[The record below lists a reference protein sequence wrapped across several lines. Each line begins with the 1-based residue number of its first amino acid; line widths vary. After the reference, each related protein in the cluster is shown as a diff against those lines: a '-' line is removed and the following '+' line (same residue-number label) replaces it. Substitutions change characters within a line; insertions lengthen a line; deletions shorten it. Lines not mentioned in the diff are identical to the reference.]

1 MKFNMQITE
10 TPYHYLLTLIPL
22 AGIFLLLSCT
32 PQTQKKEEKK
42 PAPPESFVIHPDWT
56 RNANIYEVN
65 IRQYTP
71 EGTFKAFQEHLPRLK
86 YLGVDILW
94 LMPVHPV
101 GEKNR
106 KGSLGSYYAI
116 RDYTAVN
123 PEFGTM
129 DDFKNLVTKAHE
141 MGFKIILD
149 WVANHTAWDNPWIT
163 DHPEWYTTDSLGKM
177 ISPYDWTDVADLN
190 YENRKLWNEMINAL
204 KFWIT
209 ECNIDGYRCDVAG
222 MVPTEFWETA
232 RKELDLIK
240 PVFMLAEAEQPD
252 HHIRAFDMTYAWE
265 LHHIFNGIAKGE
277 KNANDLEKYFI
288 KQDTIYPPDAYRMNF
303 ITNHDENSWKG
314 TEFKRM
320 GEAVKV
326 MAVLSFT
333 LPGMPLL
340 YSGQEAGL
348 NKMLRFFEK
357 DTIDWNQPSELS
369 FFYKQLN
376 QLKKNQSA
384 LWNGL
389 SGGPL
394 HKVSTSNDQVV
405 FAFIR
410 QMDNSKVFVVSN
422 LSDTSV
428 KIELTDELITGNYK
442 EFFTGEEIRLKN
454 KTSMDINPWQYMLF
468 INN

>member
-1 MKFNMQITE
+1 MQITD
-10 TPYHYLLTLIPL
+10 TPLHYLLLLIPL
-22 AGIFLLLSCT
+22 AGIFFLLSCT
-32 PQTQKKEEKK
+32 SQTRKKEEKK
-42 PAPPESFVIHPDWT
+42 PVPPESFVIHPEWS

-86 YLGVDILW
+86 ELGVDILW

-106 KGSLGSYYAI
+106 KGSLGSYYSV

-123 PEFGTM
+123 PEFGTI
-129 DDFKNLVTKAHE
+129 DDFKALVNKAHE
-141 MGFKIILD
+141 MGFKVILD
-149 WVANHTAWDNPWIT
+149 WVANHSAWDNPWIT
-163 DHPEWYTTDSLGKM
+163 DHPEWYTKDSLGKL
-177 ISPYDWTDVADLN
+177 ISPFDWTDVADLN
-190 YENRKLWNEMINAL
+190 YENRELWNEMIRAL

-209 ECNIDGYRCDVAG
+209 ECDIDGYRCDVAG

-240 PVFMLAEAEQPD
+240 PVFMLAESEQPD

-265 LHHIFNGIAKGE
+265 LHHIYNGIAKGE
-277 KNANDLEKYFI
+277 NNANDLEKYFI

-314 TEFKRM
+314 SEFKRM

-326 MAVLSFT
+326 MAVLSYT

-348 NKMLRFFEK
+348 NKILRFFDK
-357 DTIDWNQPSELS
+357 DTIDWNQPSEL
-369 FFYKQLN
+369 FLFYSKLN
-376 QLKKNQSA
+376 QLKRNQNA
-384 LWNGL
+384 LWNGV
-389 SGGPL
+389 SGGAL
-394 HKVSTSNDQVV
+394 TRLKTNRDQDAFV
-405 FAFIR
+405 FIR
-410 QMDNSKVFVVSN
+410 QKDTSKVLVFTN
-422 LSDTSV
+422 LSANAIKV
-428 KIELTDELITGNYK
+428 EIIEDLIEGNYTEYFSGEQV
-442 EFFTGEEIRLKN
+442 EFN
-454 KTSMDINPWQYMLF
+454 KKSSVNLNPWQYLIY